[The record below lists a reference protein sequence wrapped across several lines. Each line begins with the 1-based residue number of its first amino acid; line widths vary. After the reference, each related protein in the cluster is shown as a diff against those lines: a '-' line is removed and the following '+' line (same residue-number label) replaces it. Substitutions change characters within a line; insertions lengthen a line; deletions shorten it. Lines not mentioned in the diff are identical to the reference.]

1 MKHRIRNRPTY
12 QPLNQPTKTYSLPNN
27 MPLIDGT
34 IYLHFTSSEH
44 PKMEQVL
51 VTSASWLARRGGGVN
66 ASQGQL
72 EAAGP
77 KVSGREREK
86 TFSPPFLHSEKNPCL
101 QLARKSPTRRFD
113 CGVPSFSHL
122 KLNEDDQ
129 DRRRPRP
136 RRVLVLCAATAV
148 HGGTVD
154 ECAAAQAS
162 DANFTQCVT
171 DKAAAAGTDVCAT
184 LKELYKCT
192 RSTAASMS
200 ACCSGQALDAIKA
213 AASLSGCTL
222 TDADICPN
230 SAESTAD
237 DLPAWLAEVAS
248 SGRFSDPRC
257 AENRSM
263 FDLVRGLR
271 EEPGLYVSGAL
282 GSLSEGA
289 FGTWACIAN
298 HPCMQAVGA
307 GRDDDRMCYAVEHRS
322 DSDTV
327 LHAWGLASQVRVD
340 PTGCA
345 SNRRHK

>member
-1 MKHRIRNRPTY
+1 MKT
-12 QPLNQPTKTYSLPNN
+12 TK
-27 MPLIDGT
+27 I
-34 IYLHFTSSEH
+34 
-44 PKMEQVL
+44 
-51 VTSASWLARRGGGVN
+51 AAALA
-66 ASQGQL
+66 L
-72 EAAGP
+72 
-77 KVSGREREK
+77 
-86 TFSPPFLHSEKNPCL
+86 
-101 QLARKSPTRRFD
+101 
-113 CGVPSFSHL
+113 
-122 KLNEDDQ
+122 
-129 DRRRPRP
+129 
-136 RRVLVLCAATAV
+136 VLVLCAATAV

-162 DANFTQCVT
+162 DANYTQCVA

-184 LKELYKCT
+184 LKELHKCT
-192 RSTAASMS
+192 TGSIMS
-200 ACCSGQALDAIKA
+200 ACCSGEALAVQKSVASA
-213 AASLSGCTL
+213 AGCTL
-222 TDADICPN
+222 TDAYICPN
-230 SAESTAD
+230 SAESAAD

-263 FDLVRGLR
+263 FDLVRGRR

-289 FGTWACIAN
+289 FGIWACIAN

-307 GRDDDRMCYAVEHRS
+307 GRDDDRMCYAVERRS

-340 PTGCA
+340 PTSCA